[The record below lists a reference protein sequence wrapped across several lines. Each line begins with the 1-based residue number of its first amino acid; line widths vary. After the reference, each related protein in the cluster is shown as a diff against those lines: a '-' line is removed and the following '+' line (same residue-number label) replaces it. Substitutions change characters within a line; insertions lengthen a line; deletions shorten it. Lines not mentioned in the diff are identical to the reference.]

1 MRAASN
7 EYSLLSQLE
16 TKAFRRS
23 VRPVREGFISLCT
36 FSPSGILQEDWSKI
50 YLKKRKKK
58 EYPDCEA
65 ENTFLAKLKVLETNL
80 ILSLKE
86 ALTQQTFVRCAVSCS
101 SRESWMRKVSAN
113 PTVNGHL
120 YDSTKGTLG
129 NS

>member
-1 MRAASN
+1 MGSCRKTGA
-7 EYSLLSQLE
+7 
-16 TKAFRRS
+16 K
-23 VRPVREGFISLCT
+23 FI
-36 FSPSGILQEDWSKI
+36 
-50 YLKKRKKK
+50 LKKEKKK